1 MPTMKKTKTTTENL
15 ESRFDTGEDVLDYF
29 DMKKAKW
36 GGARSGAGRK
46 SGGRVQ
52 YTTRLSSTII
62 RAIKSRARKQKR
74 PECEIVEAA
83 LAAAWK

>member
-1 MPTMKKTKTTTENL
+1 MKKTKTTAENL
-15 ESRFDTGEDVLDYF
+15 ESRFDAGEDVLDFF
-29 DMKKAKW
+29 DMKKATW

-46 SGGRVQ
+46 AGKRVQ
-52 YTTRLSSTII
+52 YTTRLSSKFI

-74 PECEIVEAA
+74 SECEIVEAA